1 MNFELDTHTHTIA
14 SGHAYNTIREMAMAA
29 RDKGLKLLAITDHAP
44 KMPGAFTD
52 FYFINLSAVDRNMF
66 GVELLMGSEVNI
78 LDVDGNVDLHEKI
91 LKNLDIVIASLHMPC
106 INPGSREEN
115 TMAYINAMRN
125 PYVNIIGHPDDGN
138 FPVDYES
145 LVKAAKE
152 NNVLIEINNSSLKPN
167 NYRIDTRENDLELLK
182 LCKRYNVPIVVGS
195 DAHTDSSV
203 GDFELAHDVI
213 KFAEFPESLVVN
225 CSTDELKKYVNKYK
239 YANT

>member
-1 MNFELDTHTHTIA
+1 MNFELDTHTHTLA

-52 FYFINLSAVDRNMF
+52 FYFMNLGAVDRNMF
-66 GVELLMGSEVNI
+66 GVELLLGSEVNI
-78 LDVDGNVDLHEKI
+78 LDTDGNVDLDDKI
-91 LKNLDIVIASLHMPC
+91 LKKLDIVIASLHLPC
-106 INPGSREEN
+106 IKPGSREEN
-115 TMAYINAMRN
+115 TMAYINAMKN

-138 FPVDYES
+138 FPVDYEA

-152 NNVLIEINNSSLKPN
+152 YNVLIEINNSSLNPK
-167 NYRIDTRENDLELLK
+167 NYRIDTRENDIELLN
-182 LCKRYNVPIVVGS
+182 LCKKYNLPVVVGS

-203 GDFELAHDVI
+203 GDFKLAHEIIEFVD
-213 KFAEFPESLVVN
+213 FPESLVVN

-239 YANT
+239 HTNV